1 VNGNL
6 LVPVALVA
14 RIAVVEVVVVAAAPV
29 PVAPPSWI
37 PELSGA
43 PVIIREGRR
52 RGLGFSDGSRPQTD
66 EPQAGAGYDC

>member
-52 RGLGFSDGSRPQTD
+52 LRFGDGRRPQTD